1 MTKIASERESMLMSS
16 GPIPPQAQFCQQPHF
31 ELGGDMTYLGTT
43 HKPPLP
49 PLPSPL
55 ACSSEPWGLSW
66 TPASCCPSP
75 CVVFTTE
82 HECRPRRRI
91 EGPLHL
97 SKPQFPHLA
106 NESWSPIHG
115 TQGHGGMNW
124 EVSQALCLDL
134 GLHWQWWWLLPG
146 LAVLSLLSLSMP
158 LAPCPMESPTKNM
171 PNKPTL
177 NGK

>member
-1 MTKIASERESMLMSS
+1 
-16 GPIPPQAQFCQQPHF
+16 
-31 ELGGDMTYLGTT
+31 MTYLGTT

-55 ACSSEPWGLSW
+55 ACSSEPRGLTW

-134 GLHWQWWWLLPG
+134 GLHRQWCACCQAWLFS
-146 LAVLSLLSLSMP
+146 ACCLS
-158 LAPCPMESPTKNM
+158 PCPWLPAPWSLPQRTCPTNQR
-171 PNKPTL
+171 
-177 NGK
+177 